1 MNKFCIGKELY
12 IIKEENMR
20 KHWIKKSAV
29 CAAAMGISLL
39 LAACGGA
46 AQTENGKNDAETD
59 DTQAAGD
66 DARNTPDNADTTS
79 GGQAETAEGGVT
91 VTAEE
96 TPVTVTMQTETEEM
110 SLDDGTLYYVSE
122 WSYPAVS
129 IEGNDDAADRIN
141 EDIRAQVDTFT
152 ENMPYVDEA
161 KEYSAGIAYEYDLS
175 YTVMR
180 ADENV
185 ISFVTNQYTF
195 TGGAHGL
202 NLTSGVSYST
212 KTGERIAFTD
222 LSGNP
227 DTFHAD
233 TLAYLQELAATDAYG
248 ERLFSVDDI
257 TNGTME
263 SVLYADG
270 NWYLSR
276 AGLVFLSNPYD
287 LGPYAGGLIEF
298 TIPYEKL
305 ADMGWKDDYAYSGR
319 RVQAYA
325 ERETAE
331 ADLDGDGTLDSV
343 CLLNE
348 YEDSADGTD
357 GMTTKSYLVINDTGY
372 PVYDSSA
379 VVVMPLDSN
388 EAETTSADETDN
400 ADKADDT
407 DNADKT
413 VATDSANDTSTV
425 NDTDSTDEAGSAG
438 DTDSA
443 EAAND
448 DCILPEM
455 PWRLIVYDL
464 DTADASI
471 EAALE
476 CTYDNRCYFFRYTGD
491 GIDCLGYVNGDITDL
506 SFTFTSLVT
515 E

>member
-1 MNKFCIGKELY
+1 
-12 IIKEENMR
+12 MR
-20 KHWIKKSAV
+20 KHWSRKSAV

-46 AQTENGKNDAETD
+46 AQTKNGKNNAETD
-59 DTQAAGD
+59 NTQAAGD
-66 DARNTPDNADTTS
+66 DDRNAPDNADTTS

-96 TPVTVTMQTETEEM
+96 TPVTVTMQSETEEM
-110 SLDDGTLYYVSE
+110 SLDDGTLYYISE

-141 EDIRAQVDTFT
+141 EDIRAQVDAFT

-161 KEYSAGIAYEYDLS
+161 KEYSAGVAYEYDLS

-185 ISFVTNQYTF
+185 ISFAKDQYTF

-202 NLTSGVSYST
+202 DLTSGVSYST

-233 TLAYLQELAATDAYG
+233 TLAYLQELAATDAYS

-343 CLLNE
+343 YFLNE
-348 YEDSADGTD
+348 YKDSADGTD
-357 GMTTKSYLVINDTGY
+357 GLTTKSYLVINDTGY

-379 VVVMPLDSN
+379 AVVMPLDGS
-388 EAETTSADETDN
+388 ETETTSADG
-400 ADKADDT
+400 ADDT
-407 DNADKT
+407 DAADN
-413 VATDSANDTSTV
+413 ANDTSAADAADSTDAAD
-425 NDTDSTDEAGSAG
+425 DTDSTDEAGSA
-438 DTDSA
+438 D
-443 EAAND
+443 AA
-448 DCILPEM
+448 CVLPEM

-464 DTADASI
+464 NTADASI

-491 GIDCLGYVNGDITDL
+491 SIDCLGYVNGDITDL
-506 SFTFTSLVT
+506 SFAFTSLVT